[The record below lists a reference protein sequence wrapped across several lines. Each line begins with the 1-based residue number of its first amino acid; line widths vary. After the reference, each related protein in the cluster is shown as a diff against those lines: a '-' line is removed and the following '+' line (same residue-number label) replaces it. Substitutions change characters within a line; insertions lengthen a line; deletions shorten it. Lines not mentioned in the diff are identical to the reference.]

1 MPRRRSRGPGSS
13 GVRRRAVLGTLAT
26 GVAGL
31 GIGHGVVTSSSY
43 TSGSA
48 GRGSQADIAGD
59 TNGALLE
66 LLVADSVQK
75 NQQSLLCEI
84 TNNAGETLAI
94 DVSLD
99 DPSQGTLTGPNGS
112 GSTVSLTLS
121 DGGTGSVDLTS
132 GEPDGTV
139 VPFSILH
146 SGTDFSFDIAR
157 QTTVKSGN
165 TSGEVSIDK
174 INKFRADAAAD
185 EWTIKTLEASSTN
198 YDLDTVELTVEEQST
213 GDVVSTK
220 TYDSSSSYMSGTE
233 FSAQGTG
240 SNPAITLQPD
250 SSSYDIQSGD
260 TYVLTVTA
268 TDTNG
273 NFAQDTST
281 WTAK

>member
-13 GVRRRAVLGTLAT
+13 GVSRRTLLGTLAT

-31 GIGHGVVTSSSY
+31 GIGHSVVTSSSY
-43 TSGSA
+43 TSASA
-48 GRGSQADIAGD
+48 GRDSVVQIAGD
-59 TNGALLE
+59 TNGALLG
-66 LLVADSVQK
+66 LLVSDTVRRK
-75 NQQSLLCEI
+75 QQSLLCEI
-84 TNNAGETLAI
+84 TNNAGQTLAI

-132 GEPDGTV
+132 NEKKGTV

-146 SGTDFSFDIAR
+146 SGPDFSFDIDR
-157 QTTVKSGN
+157 QTTVESGN
-165 TSGEVSIDK
+165 NSGPVTVDK
-174 INKFRADAAAD
+174 VQQFASDATAD
-185 EWTIKTLEASSTN
+185 EWTIKRLKATTDN

-220 TYDSSSSYMSGTE
+220 TYDNINDTKFE
-233 FSAQGTG
+233 KK
-240 SNPAITLQPD
+240 NPGPTLQPD
-250 SSSYDIQSGD
+250 SPSYDVQANE

-268 TDTNG
+268 TDTDG
-273 NFAQDTST
+273 NFDRATR
-281 WTAK
+281 TA